1 MAALSLQ
8 DLITA
13 GKVWHTTGP
22 GEVQTTPTWSLAT
35 LAGRYV
41 ELTARGPA
49 ARLTL
54 AGALLLEAQLARE
67 PAAWISA
74 PTSTFFAPDLARNG
88 VDVGALVVVRAP
100 TTLAMLRA
108 ADTLLR
114 AGAFGLVVVDFESA
128 HASDPIPLAAQTRL
142 VGLAQ
147 HHQALLLCLTRR
159 GETTAPGLASLR
171 VEASLVRAGSGRF
184 ESRLEAVKDKRG
196 SPGWRQT
203 TLLRTVPG
211 LG

>member
-8 DLITA
+8 DLLAT
-13 GKVWHTTGP
+13 GKVWHQAGRTP
-22 GEVQTTPTWSLAT
+22 APTTPTWNLAI

-41 ELTARGPA
+41 ELAARGPA

-67 PAAWISA
+67 PAAWITA
-74 PTSTFFAPDLARNG
+74 PTSTFFAPDFARNG
-88 VDVGALVVVRAP
+88 IDVSAVVVVRAP

-114 AGAFGLVVVDFESA
+114 AGAFGLVVVDFESTPA
-128 HASDPIPLAAQTRL
+128 TEPIPLAAQTRL

-147 HHQALLLCLTRR
+147 HHQAVLLCLTRR
-159 GETTAPGLASLR
+159 GESHPPGLASLR
-171 VEASLVRAGSGRF
+171 VEASLARTGSGRF
-184 ESRLEAVKDKRG
+184 ESRLEAVKDKRAG
-196 SPGWRQT
+196 PGWRHT
-203 TLLRTVPG
+203 MELRAVPG